1 MQRTTFAVVFLVM
14 MITAGWY
21 ALQFQKDDPAG
32 RARLEAWAAG
42 VSAATSSEVA
52 GYSCELS
59 AVVEGGED
67 WVLTLSVRTR
77 SAAYPIPEK
86 KPVRFLVEVND
97 HSSSVGEGEDGSFVI
112 RVPLHAF
119 KLNQRA
125 NDIRMLVVSQDGTDF
140 GGWAF
145 GNITFEEGGVGL
157 AQPSWF
163 EKLTN

>member
-1 MQRTTFAVVFLVM
+1 MQRTTFAVIFLVM
-14 MITAGWY
+14 MIAAGWY
-21 ALQFQKDDPAG
+21 ALQYQRDDPAG
-32 RARLEAWAAG
+32 RAVLENWAAG

-59 AVVEGGED
+59 AAVDGGQD

-77 SAAYPIPEK
+77 SAALPVAEK
-86 KPVRFLVEVND
+86 KPARFLVEVNE
-97 HSSSVGEGEDGSFVI
+97 HSSSVGAGPDGDFVI

-119 KLNQRA
+119 RLNQRA
-125 NDIRMLVVSQDGTDF
+125 NDVRMLVVSQDGTDF

>member
-21 ALQFQKDDPAG
+21 AVQYRQDDPAG
-32 RARLEAWAAG
+32 RAVLENWAAG
-42 VSAATSSEVA
+42 VNAATSSEVA
-52 GYSCELS
+52 GYSCELD
-59 AVVEGGED
+59 AAVEGGED
-67 WVLTLSVRTR
+67 WVLRLSVSTR

-97 HSSSVGEGEDGSFVI
+97 HSSAVGPRADGNFLI
-112 RVPLHAF
+112 RVPLDAF
-119 KLNQRA
+119 RLNARS
-125 NDIRMLVVSQDGTDF
+125 NNVRMLVVSQDGGDF

-157 AQPSWF
+157 AEPSWF
-163 EKLTN
+163 DELLD